1 MPWLKSNWRWL
12 ALNLLAGSV
21 LLIVLSR
28 GSGDLTEVRDFDPG
42 LESGKWAI
50 RFLLICLAMSPLKTY
65 FGWSGAIKLRKP
77 AGLWSFGFAV
87 VHLLFFTR
95 EARLDWLAWPMPA
108 FLALGL
114 SGLLILA
121 ALAATSNRWAMRRLR
136 KNWKR
141 LHRLVY
147 PAGLTMCFHAI
158 LATAA
163 SKKVALYDPQAVTE
177 LNVYLAVLVAVLV
190 VRTPAARR
198 LLKRLSL
205 PLPQRGRVETPVTPI
220 VIPDQRPGFWP
231 KVNGREAAVSL
242 DDLLAEIDPE
252 AEAERRRLAPT
263 GDGRVQGVAVPAP
276 RQVADLAP
284 QQVQG
289 DLFHK
294 PAGAGGGS
302 LAASPP
308 PTGPPGDR
316 GVRPAP
322 RARGRRR

>member
-21 LLIVLSR
+21 LLNVLIH
-28 GSGDLTEVRDFDPG
+28 GGGDPTEVQDFDPG

-50 RFLLICLAMSPLKTY
+50 RFLLICLAMSPLNSY

-108 FLALGL
+108 FIALGL

-147 PAGLTMCFHAI
+147 PAGLVICFHAI

-163 SKKVALYDPQAVTE
+163 SKKVLVYDPQAVTE

-198 LLKRLSL
+198 VLKGISR
-205 PLPQRGRVETPVTPI
+205 PLPQRRRAETPVTPI
-220 VIPDQRPGFWP
+220 VIPDHTPEFWP

-242 DDLLAEIDPE
+242 DDLLAEVDPE
-252 AEAERRRLAPT
+252 EEAERRQL
-263 GDGRVQGVAVPAP
+263 VVN
-276 RQVADLAP
+276 
-284 QQVQG
+284 
-289 DLFHK
+289 
-294 PAGAGGGS
+294 
-302 LAASPP
+302 
-308 PTGPPGDR
+308 
-316 GVRPAP
+316 
-322 RARGRRR
+322 